1 VGVDIAEISKIHST
15 IESILSNTFQTRK
28 GKPGGVLG
36 IRQHYAG
43 LIEIS
48 KDYALALHADGVG
61 TKVLVAEAC
70 RKYDTI
76 GIDCVAMNVND
87 VICVGAEPLAL
98 VNYLALEKARPKLVR
113 DIMLG
118 LKKGARE
125 ASVAIVSGE
134 TAIMS
139 DVIRGFDLAATV
151 LGLVRKDKIITGS
164 DISRGDL
171 IFGLRSSGI
180 HSNGLTLARK
190 LLLPKKTNSRIAVEL
205 LQPTRIYVNQVM
217 RLLRSRAQIHG
228 LAHITGGGYS
238 KLKRLGRRAKV
249 GFVLDHMPKPQ
260 WVFDEIRTKGDLSEF
275 EMYRTFNMGIGF
287 LIVCP
292 ETSTKQLKA
301 LIPELMQVGYVD
313 SSRSVVI
320 SIAGVETELDK
331 W

>member
-1 VGVDIAEISKIHST
+1 
-15 IESILSNTFQTRK
+15 
-28 GKPGGVLG
+28 
-36 IRQHYAG
+36 
-43 LIEIS
+43 
-48 KDYALALHADGVG
+48 
-61 TKVLVAEAC
+61 
-70 RKYDTI
+70 
-76 GIDCVAMNVND
+76 MNVND

-113 DIMLG
+113 DVMLG
-118 LKKGARE
+118 LKKGARK

-164 DISRGDL
+164 DISKGDL
-171 IFGLRSSGI
+171 VFGMRSSGI

-190 LLLPKKTNSRIAVEL
+190 LLLSRKTNRRIAMEL

-217 RLLRSRAQIHG
+217 RLLRSRVEIHG

-238 KLKRLGRRAKV
+238 KLKRLGIRAKV

-260 WVFDEIRTKGDLSEF
+260 WIFDEIRAKGDLSDL

-292 ETSTKQLKA
+292 GSSAKQVKA
-301 LIPELMQVGYVD
+301 LVPELMHVGYVD
-313 SSRSVVI
+313 SSRSAVI
-320 SIAGVETELDK
+320 SIAGLETELEK